1 MRFWIMAPPPGQWCS
16 RRFVR
21 AAGVA
26 EQSRAATI
34 EPQTDAVQRVFR
46 EFQRLDAKQRAR
58 LWQRIYTAN
67 LGGPT

>member
-1 MRFWIMAPPPGQWCS
+1 MRFWIIGAPPWQWCS

-34 EPQTDAVQRVFR
+34 EPQTDAVERVFR
-46 EFQRLDAKQRAR
+46 ASDWTLNSARGYGSAYGAAKQE
-58 LWQRIYTAN
+58 
-67 LGGPT
+67 GPT